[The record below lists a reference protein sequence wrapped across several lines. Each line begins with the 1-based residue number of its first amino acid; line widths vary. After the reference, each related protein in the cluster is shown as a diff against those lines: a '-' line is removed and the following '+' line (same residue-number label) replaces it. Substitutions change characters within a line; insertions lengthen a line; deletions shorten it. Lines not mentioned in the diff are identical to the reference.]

1 MTERDALWLAV
12 HFCAYGG
19 SRMYVACLPAS
30 SRRLMEVKA
39 LAPGEVILG
48 LHRDL
53 DREGVV
59 EMTK

>member
-1 MTERDALWLAV
+1 
-12 HFCAYGG
+12 
-19 SRMYVACLPAS
+19 
-30 SRRLMEVKA
+30 MEVKA